1 MAGANSLQI
10 VLMDGEGAS
19 VTVTS
24 TINFGQ
30 PPVTG
35 KGVFSDGHQIIII
48 IIIQSYWIGVEY
60 AFWNVH
66 YLPIKLG

>member
-24 TINFGQ
+24 TINIGQ

-35 KGVFSDGHQIIII
+35 KGIFSDGHQIIII
-48 IIIQSYWIGVEY
+48 IQSY
-60 AFWNVH
+60 
-66 YLPIKLG
+66 